1 VLVLG
6 LLRSLSSVKLLDNTS
21 CFSEVDTGVNG
32 KLSLSFPSS
41 LLRSFSSL
49 LTSNSYRLNKIY
61 RESVSEQEILDIL
74 KPMIK
79 SFALE
84 RNDGEHFGD
93 FVIRKG
99 IIAPTTSGK
108 AFCKLAFFL
117 SFLLLSSSLTVLFET
132 DENMTPG
139 VEASA

>member
-1 VLVLG
+1 MLLG
-6 LLRSLSSVKLLDNTS
+6 
-21 CFSEVDTGVNG
+21 GG
-32 KLSLSFPSS
+32 
-41 LLRSFSSL
+41 
-49 LTSNSYRLNKIY
+49 YWGQRLNKIY

-74 KPMIK
+74 RPMIK
-79 SFALE
+79 SYALE

-108 AFCKLAFFL
+108 AFCEFL
-117 SFLLLSSSLTVLFET
+117 SECSVHRLKRLLTGFPFPLA

-139 VEASA
+139 IEASA

>member
-1 VLVLG
+1 MLVLG

-108 AFCKLAFFL
+108 AFCTLAFFL
-117 SFLLLSSSLTVLFET
+117 SFLLLSSSLTLLLKQT
-132 DENMTPG
+132 KT
-139 VEASA
+139 